1 MIKLSSIITLLLLTH
16 NASLILMYLKEHV
29 LVIWIALIIQIGEA
43 NAVDKFTLQ
52 IKGLEAH
59 LAICVSTML
68 ILGTFKFSTLL

>member
-1 MIKLSSIITLLLLTH
+1 
-16 NASLILMYLKEHV
+16 MYLKEHV

-59 LAICVSTML
+59 LVICVSTML